1 MNKSKLASIKFTTW
15 RYWQLYLFS
24 LWKQTLHVLT
34 PPDICWGV
42 RSGSV
47 FCRLYIYIC
56 DIFFN
61 DYLCSHILGYWPLH
75 LSIITAVYI
84 NLHTLFPSPSF
95 ATMDPP
101 PNAMLKTSGIQ
112 KLVVTPPHFTLVDAS
127 LGNPFCNTPTSVVV
141 PPISTTMASL
151 LLDKNA
157 APRMLLVAPEENVK
171 TGNSEL
177 CSALHCGGDNE
188 LIENKIFNC
197 FFKPFLFN
205 FSLHAYMYI
214 INFNYTTI

>member
-1 MNKSKLASIKFTTW
+1 MVSPGEKGLTHAFPCMAIQFT
-15 RYWQLYLFS
+15 LFIAMS
-24 LWKQTLHVLT
+24 NQGLE
-34 PPDICWGV
+34 
-42 RSGSV
+42 S
-47 FCRLYIYIC
+47 
-56 DIFFN
+56 
-61 DYLCSHILGYWPLH
+61 PL
-75 LSIITAVYI
+75 LPVNNYCYI
-84 NLHTLFPSPSF
+84 NLHTFFPSPSF
-95 ATMDPP
+95 LTMDPP
-101 PNAMLKTSGIQ
+101 PNAMLKTSGIR
-112 KLVVTPPHFTLVDAS
+112 KLVVTPPHFTLADAS
-127 LGNPFCNTPTSVVV
+127 LGNPFCNTPTSVDV

-157 APRMLLVAPEENVK
+157 APRMLLVGPEENVK

-177 CSALHCGGDNE
+177 FSALHCGGDNE

>member
-1 MNKSKLASIKFTTW
+1 MTFSSMITCVAI
-15 RYWQLYLFS
+15 YWATGPF
-24 LWKQTLHVLT
+24 K
-34 PPDICWGV
+34 
-42 RSGSV
+42 
-47 FCRLYIYIC
+47 
-56 DIFFN
+56 
-61 DYLCSHILGYWPLH
+61 H
-75 LSIITAVYI
+75 LSIITAVYYI

-177 CSALHCGGDNE
+177 FSALHCGGDNE